1 MENENII
8 KGIPA
13 SPGIVTGTVCVLKNK
28 EDEMDF
34 TEGSIAVVERS
45 NANLVHVIGK
55 ASGIII
61 DEGGMMSHAAVLSRE
76 LKKPCVIGTK
86 VATAT
91 LKNEDMVEIDGEKGT
106 VKIIK

>member
-1 MENENII
+1 MENDNVI
-8 KGIPA
+8 KGTPA
-13 SPGIVTGTVCVLKNK
+13 SPGIIKGTVSILKNK
-28 EDEMDF
+28 EDEMNF

-55 ASGIII
+55 ALGVII

-76 LKKPCVIGTK
+76 LHKPCVIGTK

-91 LKNEDMVEIDGEKGT
+91 LKNGDIVEIDGEKGT